1 VTRFQRI
8 ILCTLAASGVGYAD
22 NLTWTSAGNN
32 VWSIFYVSPYTALDT
47 TTGQTLQI
55 FCIDYNHDIAPPQTW
70 TANVVPLSSTNLSQ
84 YQFGGSYPGVS
95 PLDTTA
101 ASAFAFQS
109 QTTTSGGSTVTANLS
124 TSGSMDRYLE
134 LAWLA
139 TQMETALSDGQQ
151 GKITTAAMDAALDV
165 YQVADWLIFADAS
178 PSQFAPGMTHIA
190 DLENRVAGTSGGF
203 SYNSTLGLWSSAGSG
218 YDFQYAVDSALN
230 SAENAV
236 VNNGWSSSQFS
247 VVTASQ
253 SWDASNNGGVPLQ
266 EFLVLTPTTGSS
278 LTPVPEPSQLVLLF
292 TVIALTGLAAR
303 RVARKRRATQIR

>member
-1 VTRFQRI
+1 MAESCPGNAIVSFVNVRTGRIQVTRFQRI
-8 ILCTLAASGVGYAD
+8 LLCGLAASGVGYAD

-70 TANVVPLSSTNLSQ
+70 QANLVPLSTTNLSQ

-109 QTTTSGGSTVTANLS
+109 QTTTSNGSTVTANLS

-134 LAWLA
+134 LAWLV
-139 TQMETALSDGQQ
+139 TEMETTLSDGQS
-151 GKITTAAMDAALDV
+151 GKLTTAAMDAALDV
-165 YQVADWLIFADAS
+165 YQVADWLIFADAG
-178 PSQFAPGMTHIA
+178 PSQFAPGQTHLS
-190 DLENRVAGTSGGF
+190 DLEGKIAGTSGDY
-203 SYNSTLGLWSSAGSG
+203 SYNSTLGLWSSASSG

-230 SAENAV
+230 SAETAV

-253 SWDASNNGGVPLQ
+253 SWDA
-266 EFLVLTPTTGSS
+266 
-278 LTPVPEPSQLVLLF
+278 
-292 TVIALTGLAAR
+292 A
-303 RVARKRRATQIR
+303 